1 MDFMN
6 KISSILGQYANT
18 DPSKASSD
26 VHEHFDSVVQA
37 VPKDAL
43 AQGISAAFNSDQ
55 TPAFPQM
62 VANLFRQSDPNQ
74 KAGMLSQ
81 LSSALGPAV
90 VSQLLGSKGLSGL
103 TSSGEVTPELAS
115 QITPETVEQLATEA
129 HKLSPSIVD
138 TVSSFY
144 AQHPTLVK
152 TLGAT
157 ALAVLMSK
165 MSKRAAA

>member
-6 KISSILGQYANT
+6 KISSILGQYANV

-26 VHEHFDSVVQA
+26 VHEHFDSVAQA

-55 TPAFPQM
+55 TPAFGQM
-62 VANLFRQSDPNQ
+62 VANLFNQSDPNQ
-74 KAGMLSQ
+74 KAGMLVQ
-81 LSSALGPAV
+81 LSRTLGPAV
-90 VSQLLGSKGLSGL
+90 VSQFLASKGLSAL
-103 TSSGEVTPELAS
+103 MSSGRVTPETAS
-115 QITPETVEQLATEA
+115 QITPEVVEQLATEA
-129 HKLSPSIVD
+129 HKQNPSIVD

-157 ALAVLMSK
+157 ALAVVMSK